1 MGTYL
6 TIIKTICDKPTVNIT
21 LYGEKLKDFPL
32 QSRQGCPLF
41 PFIFNTVLE
50 VLATAIRQE
59 KKAEVTQISREKVKL
74 SLLSKDR
81 ILYIKNPKISTH
93 KNY

>member
-6 TIIKTICDKPTVNIT
+6 NIIKAICDKPTANII

-41 PFIFNTVLE
+41 LFIFNTVLE
-50 VLATAIRQE
+50 VIATAIRQE
-59 KKAEVTQISREKVKL
+59 KEAEVTQIGREKVKL
-74 SLLSKDR
+74 PLLSKDR
-81 ILYIKNPKISTH
+81 ILYIKKPKVSIH
-93 KNY
+93 KNH